1 MVGTDMIQIAVYGKG
16 GIGKSTLSAQISA
29 ALALR
34 GKRVLQIGCDPKH
47 DSTRL
52 LLGGAVQQTVLDYI
66 RVTNPLDYDIEAV
79 LFHGFGGVGCVEAGG
94 PAPGVGC
101 AGRGIISTFE
111 FLDRFAVKEQ
121 YDVLLYDVLGDVVCG
136 GFAVPIRREYAD
148 AIFLVTSGEYMSLYA
163 ANNILR
169 GVLGY
174 DEAERRVAGI
184 FYNKRGLDGEDE
196 RFVRFSEAVRLPV
209 FAEIPRSPAFAVAE
223 KAGQTLLESGIDPDL
238 SAVFDSVAERIIQG
252 MPLYAAQPL
261 SDDELERRVFAQ
273 EKSAEISAVVAL
285 DAAGGKDIM
294 NEKSGS
300 VAVAGTSCGKGKK
313 PERDL
318 EGSES
323 NAEERPAFEPE
334 GEERPASESEERSA
348 SEPAQALPRQYLSKN
363 IIHSEPLH
371 GCAFSGAVSVA
382 LQIQDAVVLAHAPKS
397 CAFLSFQTLSSA
409 GRRGLFERGALL
421 PVSLSPNLECT
432 DMQET
437 DMVFGGMDALSE
449 KLARIKAKKP
459 SAVVI
464 VSSCPAGIIGDSVDR
479 FMSAPDADIPVVVL
493 KADGNMTGDYLQGM
507 IMSYTRLATALI
519 RKDVPKVP
527 RRVNLV
533 FEKIIPKNLDTNF
546 RVIKNLLTRMNID
559 IGCRFLCET
568 DLNALSEFCSAEL
581 NLLASKDYTGRLL
594 EDFFKDTY
602 GARFLEEPFPIGF
615 DETVNW
621 LNSVGG
627 FFRSEAAVAE
637 IIEENRAAYEE
648 RIRRVRPALE
658 GKRLLILTYNHNLD
672 WILRAALGAGVEVT
686 KIGVFNFSQD
696 AGFVSNLDVAL
707 NVEEAY
713 DKENRQ
719 RDIDRYRP
727 DIVLSN
733 YDFSFERRGC
743 ISDVIPM
750 CPDVGFFTG
759 VEMAE
764 RWAKMIHQD
773 FTGDW
778 RQDERLYQQH
788 YA

>member
-1 MVGTDMIQIAVYGKG
+1 MIQIAVYGKG

-29 ALALR
+29 ALSLR

-66 RVTNPLDYDIEAV
+66 RVTNPLDYDIESV
-79 LFHGFGGVGCVEAGG
+79 LFRGFGGVGCVEAGG

-148 AIFLVTSGEYMSLYA
+148 MIFLVTSGEYMSLYA

-174 DEAERRVAGI
+174 DEEERRVAGI
-184 FYNKRGLDGEDE
+184 LYNKRGLDGEDE
-196 RFVRFSEAVRLPV
+196 RFARFSEAVDLPV

-223 KAGQTLLESGIDPDL
+223 KAGQTLFESDIDPDL
-238 SAVFDSVAERIIQG
+238 SAVFDGVAERIIQG
-252 MPLYAAQPL
+252 IPLYAAKPL
-261 SDDELERRVFAQ
+261 SDDELERRVFGQ
-273 EKSAEISAVVAL
+273 GKSAGVASATEEISEDDKEIADEKPSGLSAMTNTPGE
-285 DAAGGKDIM
+285 DRAPGGDS
-294 NEKSGS
+294 N
-300 VAVAGTSCGKGKK
+300 
-313 PERDL
+313 P
-318 EGSES
+318 SES
-323 NAEERPAFEPE
+323 DDKDRPAP
-334 GEERPASESEERSA
+334 
-348 SEPAQALPRQYLSKN
+348 EPARATPRQYLSKN
-363 IIHSEPLH
+363 IVHSEPLH
-371 GCAFSGAVSVA
+371 GCAFSGAVSIA

-437 DMVFGGMDALSE
+437 DMVFGGMDSLGE
-449 KLARIKAKKP
+449 KLAQIKAKKP
-459 SAVVI
+459 AAVVI
-464 VSSCPAGIIGDSVDR
+464 ISSCPAGIIGDSVDR
-479 FMSAPDADIPVVVL
+479 FVSAPDADVPVVVL

-507 IMSYTRLATALI
+507 IMSYTRLASDLI
-519 RKDVPKVP
+519 RKNVPKVP

-546 RVIKNLLTRMNID
+546 HIIKNLLTRMNID

-568 DLNALSEFCSAEL
+568 NLGALSEFCSAEL
-581 NLLASKDYTGRLL
+581 NLLASRDYTGRLL

-602 GARFLEEPFPIGF
+602 DARFLEEPFPIGF
-615 DETVNW
+615 DETATW
-621 LNSVGG
+621 LNSLGG
-627 FFRSEAAVAE
+627 FFRSEAEAAK

-648 RIRRVRPALE
+648 RIRRVRPALA

-672 WILRAALGAGVEVT
+672 WILRAAIGAGIEVA

-696 AGFVSNLDVAL
+696 AGFVSNLDVTL

-719 RDIDRYRP
+719 RDIDKYHP

-733 YDFSFERRGC
+733 YDFSFERHGC